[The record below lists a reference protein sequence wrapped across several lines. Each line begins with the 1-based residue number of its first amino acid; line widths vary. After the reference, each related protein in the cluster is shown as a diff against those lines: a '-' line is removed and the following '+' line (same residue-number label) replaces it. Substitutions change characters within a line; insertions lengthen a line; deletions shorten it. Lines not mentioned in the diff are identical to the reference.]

1 VADRLLG
8 EPAEVMSEGG
18 RLRGLQIGGVGPERG
33 GVPGGLVRRG
43 GRERGDVGVQAEQL
57 VP

>member
-1 VADRLLG
+1 M
-8 EPAEVMSEGG
+8 PEGG
-18 RLRGLQIGGVGPERG
+18 RLRGLQIGGVGPQRG

-43 GRERGDVGVQAEQL
+43 DRERGDIGVQAEQF